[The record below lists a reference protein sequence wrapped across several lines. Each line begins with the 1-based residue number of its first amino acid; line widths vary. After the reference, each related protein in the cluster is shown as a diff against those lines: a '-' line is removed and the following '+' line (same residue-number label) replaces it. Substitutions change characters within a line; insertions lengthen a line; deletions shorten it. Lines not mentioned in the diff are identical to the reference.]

1 MAVHADHVLEDGCRV
16 KILIGLVLKVD
27 EEPVFQFARERQ
39 MMLMCAAAQGISIG
53 DHKRIS
59 FPFLAS
65 SRTDRGSLESLSFPQ
80 VRRIRLR
87 KPSKLCRPKA
97 TRFRTLT
104 LLFRP
109 SLRPLDFPYFQLFW
123 M

>member
-1 MAVHADHVLEDGCRV
+1 MRYVLP
-16 KILIGLVLKVD
+16 VLQFTGKFKVI
-27 EEPVFQFARERQ
+27 F
-39 MMLMCAAAQGISIG
+39 LCAAAQENSVG

-65 SRTDRGSLESLSFPQ
+65 SRTDRGSLESLSLPQ

-87 KPSKLCRPKA
+87 KLSKLCRPKA

-109 SLRPLDFPYFQLFW
+109 SLRPLDLPYFQLFW